1 MPVKDIIDNLSE
13 SRLFAESVRFSGDS
27 LKTNRQTQIDSSEI
41 NAFFSL
47 NNLHVTPL
55 ITPIISKCI
64 ENVTRNLRIPSSA
77 VTAYVYSS
85 KDINA
90 SCIAGNDVE
99 CIIQLSSGLID
110 ILEDNEIES
119 VIGHELGHFLYN
131 HGATSDQA
139 DHKSLEFFIQKRA
152 QEFSADRIGLLS
164 CGDLNAAVRAMMK
177 VVSGLSSRHLNFNVG
192 EFISQL
198 SRTDN
203 LRMPSNFQPSH
214 PPMLVRCRALLWF
227 STCEAFMSGKH
238 DYSTTEIEKIDKKI
252 QNDIDKYV
260 DPAAVETIKE
270 LKESVKLWLS
280 ASIIIED
287 NRFDN
292 EEQEQFEKSFG
303 KAKLEKLKVFISNPN
318 AKMNVAKKLEVSIQN
333 LSQEMPSRIDDEI
346 ESIEKEI
353 RTNFK

>member
-1 MPVKDIIDNLSE
+1 MSDALSE
-13 SRLFAESVRFSGDS
+13 SRLFAESVRFSGDT
-27 LKTNRQTQIDSSEI
+27 LRRNQKTKIDSSEI
-41 NAFFSL
+41 NALFSL
-47 NNLHVTPL
+47 HNLHVTPL

-64 ENVTRNLRIPSSA
+64 ENVTSNLRIPSSA

-85 KDINA
+85 KEIQA
-90 SCIAGNDVE
+90 SCIAGDDVE

-131 HGATSDQA
+131 HGLTSDQA
-139 DHKSLEFFIQKRA
+139 DHESLEFFIQKRA

-198 SRTDN
+198 SRTNN
-203 LRMPSNFQPSH
+203 LRMPRNFQPTH

-227 STCEAFMSGKH
+227 STCEAFISGKH

-280 ASIIIED
+280 ASIMIED
-287 NRFDN
+287 THLDK
-292 EEQEQFEKSFG
+292 EEQEQFEKFFG

-318 AKMNVAKKLEVSIQN
+318 AKKNVANKLEVAIQN
-333 LSQEMPSRIDDEI
+333 LSLAIPSRIDDEI